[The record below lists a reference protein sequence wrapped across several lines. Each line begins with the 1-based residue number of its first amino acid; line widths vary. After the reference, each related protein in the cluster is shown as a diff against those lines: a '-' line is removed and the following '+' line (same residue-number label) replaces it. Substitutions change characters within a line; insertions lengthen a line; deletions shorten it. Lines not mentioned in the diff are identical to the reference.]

1 MGIVQNEIENKGYY
15 IIKEGLL
22 GKRQHRQ
29 PDRSWQKY

>member
-1 MGIVQNEIENKGYY
+1 MGIVQNEIEDKGYY
-15 IIKEGLL
+15 IKEGLL